1 MSTGEHICSKDK
13 ETEEYLDELKGL
25 AESMSDDND
34 VTNVDMLSEEMK
46 NKRFSI
52 PTSIAEMNVFIGLL
66 SVAGIFHENHK
77 NPGNYGVSIKLQE
90 EIHSDA
96 IGWHTVR
103 HFSKAKDFNSKYNL
117 ACIMVMLT
125 CGQ

>member
-1 MSTGEHICSKDK
+1 MSTGEVIINFFSFHLLCLLRHVEHICSKDK

-25 AESMSDDND
+25 AESLSDGND

-52 PTSIAEMNVFIGLL
+52 PTSIAEMNVFVGLL

-90 EIHSDA
+90 EVHIWQFCLNMKPA
-96 IGWHTVR
+96 
-103 HFSKAKDFNSKYNL
+103 
-117 ACIMVMLT
+117 
-125 CGQ
+125 

>member
-1 MSTGEHICSKDK
+1 MTLVTYEKSDCLFYYACTQLQICSKDK

-25 AESMSDDND
+25 AESLSDGND

-52 PTSIAEMNVFIGLL
+52 PMSIAEMNVFVGLL

-90 EIHSDA
+90 EVHIWQFCLNMKPA
-96 IGWHTVR
+96 
-103 HFSKAKDFNSKYNL
+103 
-117 ACIMVMLT
+117 
-125 CGQ
+125 

>member
-1 MSTGEHICSKDK
+1 MQLNAPASMDKSNGITADTTILASQTMAVQDLSCHPLHILQK
-13 ETEEYLDELKGL
+13 
-25 AESMSDDND
+25 A
-34 VTNVDMLSEEMK
+34 ML

-90 EIHSDA
+90 EVHIWRFCLNMKPA
-96 IGWHTVR
+96 
-103 HFSKAKDFNSKYNL
+103 
-117 ACIMVMLT
+117 
-125 CGQ
+125 